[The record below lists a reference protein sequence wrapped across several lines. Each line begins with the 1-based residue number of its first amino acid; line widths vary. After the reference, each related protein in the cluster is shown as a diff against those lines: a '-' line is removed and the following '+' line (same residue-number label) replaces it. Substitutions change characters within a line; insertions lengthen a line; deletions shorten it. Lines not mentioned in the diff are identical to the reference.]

1 MALVESEAE
10 MNKAYADIVS
20 SKSAYKG
27 IEREGEDL
35 FRHLSKKEFEQYTG
49 LFEDERIPFSENN
62 LLALMHINA
71 HIKDCEIIVFSEN
84 KVVFPESI
92 NSTFLGYDV
101 SGDSMFL
108 SPLYTAFF
116 GNNGGEYF
124 RSLQSKLSCGVN
136 DFGLFN
142 SVENAVELIELVN
155 AAKDDNVFE
164 EDGKLKPVFVYKC

>member
-1 MALVESEAE
+1 MNRVYIDLVP
-10 MNKAYADIVS
+10 
-20 SKSAYKG
+20 SKRVYGG
-27 IEREGEDL
+27 IETEGADL
-35 FRHLSKKEFEQYTG
+35 FRYFNKKDIEQYLS
-49 LFEDERIPFSENN
+49 LFDGERIPFSENN
-62 LLALMHINA
+62 LFALLSITD
-71 HIKDCEIIVFSEN
+71 HIKELGIIVFGEK
-84 KVVFPESI
+84 KVDFPKGV
-92 NSTFLGYDV
+92 NGNFLGYDV
-101 SGDSMFL
+101 SGDSMHL

-155 AAKDDNVFE
+155 AAKEDNVFE